1 MELNKGDIVTYKSA
15 SEYRKFLILDSR
27 EPNCYGIAYR
37 ILDLETGKQSDF
49 MFYPVDKY
57 HVQKVE

>member
-1 MELNKGDIVTYKSA
+1 MELNKGDIVTYRS
-15 SEYRKFLILDSR
+15 SREYHKFLILDVK
-27 EPNCYGIAYR
+27 EPNCWGIAYR
-37 ILDLETGKQSDF
+37 ILDLETGKQKDF